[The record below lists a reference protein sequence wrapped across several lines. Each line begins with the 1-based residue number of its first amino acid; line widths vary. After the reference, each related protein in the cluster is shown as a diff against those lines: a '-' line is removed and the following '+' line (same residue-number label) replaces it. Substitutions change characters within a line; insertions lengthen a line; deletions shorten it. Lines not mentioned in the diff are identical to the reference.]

1 MITRMV
7 VRSIRLRPPPHSSAG
22 IAPRRQSSRFR
33 RETRA
38 LAELNRFAAE
48 LFLERPCERP
58 KTPTFPWKLRLPA
71 LRRRDGLPPAENWPR
86 LQDLRVICDR
96 WANMPLSYPHHRR
109 RWHEK
114 RKRNAGRKPRSERNA
129 PSAKPRRDWASVSPD
144 RSEAQSPVRLL
155 RSASDAMRNCLP
167 RPIASQDQ
175 LRLRTCSMGISGSE
189 GSRKATRPR
198 ARCSESLCELRRLTI
213 RAPCNIC
220 PRASIATNGRTGK
233 ITPAMRVSLRNRA
246 ANDAA
251 SGGTRSGSRAAPGS
265 PDEDSA
271 FGPDQRPK
279 PASEFRQRRLR
290 SASASSSVG

>member
-1 MITRMV
+1 MG
-7 VRSIRLRPPPHSSAG
+7 SHPPRIGPACK
-22 IAPRRQSSRFR
+22 
-33 RETRA
+33 TCA
-38 LAELNRFAAE
+38 LYAIVGRIC
-48 LFLERPCERP
+48 PCH
-58 KTPTFPWKLRLPA
+58 T
-71 LRRRDGLPPAENWPR
+71 
-86 LQDLRVICDR
+86 
-96 WANMPLSYPHHRR
+96 PHHRR

-189 GSRKATRPR
+189 GLRKATRPR

-220 PRASIATNGRTGK
+220 PRASIGTNGRTGK
-233 ITPAMRVSLRNRA
+233 ITPTMHVSLQ
-246 ANDAA
+246 
-251 SGGTRSGSRAAPGS
+251 TAPQTTPLVVERDPGAVPAHGS

>member
-22 IAPRRQSSRFR
+22 IARGGKAVVFAER
-33 RETRA
+33 REPWLNLIDSRRNCSWRD
-38 LAELNRFAAE
+38 LANGR
-48 LFLERPCERP
+48 
-58 KTPTFPWKLRLPA
+58 KLRLSPGNCGCRPSADGMGSHPPRIGPA
-71 LRRRDGLPPAENWPR
+71 CKTCALYAIVGR
-86 LQDLRVICDR
+86 IC
-96 WANMPLSYPHHRR
+96 PCHTPHHRR

-189 GSRKATRPR
+189 GSRKATRPC

-233 ITPAMRVSLRNRA
+233 ITPAMRASLGNRA
-246 ANDAA
+246 VNDAA
-251 SGGTRSGSRAAPGS
+251 SRCNAVRGTVPAHGS
-265 PDEDSA
+265 PDQD
-271 FGPDQRPK
+271 
-279 PASEFRQRRLR
+279 PASGLINVRSPLR
-290 SASASSSVG
+290 SFGKGV